1 MRQLL
6 AVLSAVILAVG
17 LVGCDSNDNN
27 SSTAQVR
34 FMHASAGA
42 GPVDIL
48 VGGEEVASDVSFSSE
63 TTSPT
68 VSDYFSINVGSSTN
82 IEVEDSDG
90 NSVISTDAASENLEE
105 GNKYTVIVA
114 GAATSSNS
122 PKAIVLRDQ
131 FRDDLGDKQVG
142 IRLVHGSANAGAV
155 DIYLTDPGAT
165 LSNETP
171 LAEDFMFTNDTG
183 QFPGQFAPQQV
194 TSSGSELSVTPANDP
209 GTVALQL
216 DVGTGD
222 PGSLSVMPGQ
232 HITGVAIDAPSGG
245 VGALVLVE
253 TPDN

>member
-1 MRQLL
+1 
-6 AVLSAVILAVG
+6 
-17 LVGCDSNDNN
+17 
-27 SSTAQVR
+27 
-34 FMHASAGA
+34 MHASAGVG

-68 VSDYFSINVGSSTN
+68 VSDYFSINVGSSTE
-82 IEVEDSDG
+82 IEVQDDGG
-90 NSVISTDAASENLEE
+90 NSLLSTDAASENLEE

-122 PKAIVLRDQ
+122 PKAIVLQDQ
-131 FRDDLGDKQVG
+131 FRELASDEVG
-142 IRLVHGSANAGAV
+142 IRLVHGSAEAGPV
-155 DIYLTDPGAT
+155 DIYLTAPGAT

-194 TSSGSELSVTPANDP
+194 TSSGSELSVTPAGNP

-222 PGSLSVMPGQ
+222 PGSLPVTSGQ
-232 HITGVAIDAPSGG
+232 HITGVAIDAPDGG